1 MGQFL
6 PLGLGPVLV
15 FGACTADA
23 TVRISQSHSLNGDI
37 GPSHAEVA
45 SDHVGFGSGRG
56 NLRPSLGGGIPE
68 EDPIGSELQGSVRIG
83 ALRFSC
89 EAAASPFVFDLP
101 ARNFASAVLEASLED
116 SLTLGGVPF
125 GSSLR
130 VGYSYFTQGFLST
143 SCSGESNERVTC
155 ASTSWELVA
164 RFGSDRLTL
173 TGAQSRTADGRVS
186 STGSV
191 DCVAGVSPYGLFTRE
206 VGVTAGTP
214 VSSAGLAAY
223 SRSMSGAELPSQARS

>member
-15 FGACTADA
+15 FGACTAGA

-83 ALRFSC
+83 ALRFSG

-101 ARNFASAVLEASLED
+101 ARNFASAVLEASFED

-130 VGYSYFTQGFLST
+130 VGYSYSHRAL
-143 SCSGESNERVTC
+143 CLHRAPVRAMRESP
-155 ASTSWELVA
+155 A
-164 RFGSDRLTL
+164 RRPPGNSLRGSVPTDSLLLARNHGRP
-173 TGAQSRTADGRVS
+173 TGAF
-186 STGSV
+186 
-191 DCVAGVSPYGLFTRE
+191 PITRPALPFE
-206 VGVTAGTP
+206 R
-214 VSSAGLAAY
+214 Y
-223 SRSMSGAELPSQARS
+223 S